1 MSGSIRPLKMP
12 KWGLSMTEGKVV
24 EWLVAEGEQLA
35 PGQEVLEVETDK
47 ILASVES
54 RDTGVLR
61 KRVARQ
67 GEILPV
73 GALLAVLAGAETP
86 DSEIDSFVADFQ
98 ASFVPSEAEETSAE
112 EDTEST
118 TVDGRT
124 LRYARRGQKGEPVI
138 LIHGFGGD
146 LNNWMFNQEEL
157 AGNHQVYALDLPG
170 HGRSTKDVGDGSI
183 DALADV
189 LRGFLE
195 SLEISRAHLV
205 GHSMGGGVALTFCL
219 AHPAQAASL
228 TLMGSTALGA
238 EINNEYIEG
247 FIAARRR
254 REMKSHL
261 QKLFSDPS
269 LVTRQMV
276 EQVLKFKRIDGVQN
290 ALRTVADRFCS
301 GGGQTISLEKELGE
315 VSMPL
320 LVVWGEND
328 QIVPASHAQGL
339 PDHIRTEV
347 IPGAGHMVQM
357 EAAGEVN
364 RLILD
369 LVN

>member
-24 EWLVAEGEQLA
+24 EWLVSEDEELA

-54 RDTGVLR
+54 REAGVLR
-61 KRVARQ
+61 KKVARQ
-67 GEILPV
+67 GEVLPV
-73 GALLAVLAGAETP
+73 GALLAVLAAAETP

-98 ASFVPSEAEETSAE
+98 AGFVPLEAEETVAGD
-112 EDTEST
+112 DTEST

-124 LRYARRGQKGEPVI
+124 LRYARRGQEGEPVI

-146 LNNWMFNQEEL
+146 LNNWMFNQEAL

-170 HGRSTKDVGDGSI
+170 HGRSTKDVGDGSL
-183 DALADV
+183 DTLADV
-189 LRGFLE
+189 LNGFLR

-205 GHSMGGGVALTFCL
+205 GHSMGGGVALTFSL

-228 TLMGSTALGA
+228 TLMGSTALGT
-238 EINNEYIEG
+238 EINNEYIQG

-254 REMKSHL
+254 REMKFHL

-276 EQVLKFKRIDGVQN
+276 EDVLKFKRIDGVQD
-290 ALRTVADRFCS
+290 ALRAVSDQFCS
-301 GGGQTISLEKELGE
+301 GGGQRVFLGKRLGE
-315 VSMPL
+315 LSMPL
-320 LVVWGEND
+320 LVIWGKND

-339 PDHIRTEV
+339 PDHIRTEI

-357 EAAGEVN
+357 EVAGKVN